1 MKIFAERPE
10 FAFELAAPRLGL
22 EPLAAESVEALS
34 GDLMQLSAPQARAD
48 AVVLV
53 KRDGKPVLA
62 LVVEVQ
68 LSRDRHKPFSWPVYV
83 AGVRARFECP
93 TALVV
98 VTPYPGVA
106 NWARREILLG
116 PRGDRLRPLVLGPE
130 AIPAITDPEVAAA
143 NQGLAL
149 LSSLAR
155 PRGPEAVPVAL
166 AALLGADKLVGPE
179 FRMYNDQVALSLGA
193 RERAELEAL
202 MQSRYEVK
210 TEFLRRWMK
219 EGLEQGL
226 EQGLK
231 QGLKQGRE
239 QGREQGRTEGEAK
252 GEAKGKSDALLAV
265 LAARKLAIS
274 SAQRERILAC
284 HDLAELDRWIVR
296 AAVAK
301 KTAEI
306 FAPEA

>member
-1 MKIFAERPE
+1 MPSWLHELLVKIFAERPE
-10 FAFELAAPRLGL
+10 LAFELAGPRLGL

-53 KRDGKPVLA
+53 KRGGKPVLA

-83 AGVRARFECP
+83 AGVRERFECP

-106 NWARREILLG
+106 NWARREIFLG

-130 AIPAITDPEVAAA
+130 AIPAITDPDVAAA

-219 EGLEQGL
+219 EGLEEGL
-226 EQGLK
+226 
-231 QGLKQGRE
+231 
-239 QGREQGRTEGEAK
+239 EQGRTEGEAK

>member
-1 MKIFAERPE
+1 MPSWLHELLVKIFAERPE
-10 FAFELAAPRLGL
+10 FAFELAGPRLGL

-53 KRDGKPVLA
+53 KRDGRPVLA

-68 LSRDRHKPFSWPVYV
+68 LSRDRRKQFSWPVYV

-106 NWARREILLG
+106 NWARREIFLG

-149 LSSLAR
+149 LSSLAH

-226 EQGLK
+226 EQG
-231 QGLKQGRE
+231 
-239 QGREQGRTEGEAK
+239 RTEGEAK

-301 KTAEI
+301 KTVEI